1 MKGYESVNKP
11 NTDVG
16 ADELDALLADGQT
29 ADLTP
34 HEDKEYTRPAGVEPF
49 VIKKTADELLLV
61 YSPKNGA
68 SFVDDNIRLDGEC
81 RVASRVFVF
90 SKNDV
95 KDFGSSNIASRT
107 FVIARSS
114 PESQGYY
121 LMPGR
126 ILDIPHD
133 VLFFKD
139 VEVRFE
145 WFTPIESGARLSV
158 FQKISRLI
166 DEDIVI
172 GGHDEKSIPY
182 EYWEHVVNQFPRK
195 TEIAH
200 YVESRIENLL
210 KEYLPTIKNGD
221 SLLQK
226 YLAKLKTKAPQP
238 KRLSNWV
245 KFDAYELGKYQFL
258 YEQLAELIDQDEMS
272 EIEWEK
278 QILRFIQLL
287 YPRYICTLRQLVVHE
302 WMTNPK
308 KRTKRQID
316 IALFDA
322 DGHIDVI
329 EIKKP
334 SVGTIFRSAQDHD
347 NNIPSLALSKTIMQI
362 EKYVLYLQKGG
373 YELERELNAS
383 YAKFLPGKIPIKVVN
398 PRGIIVFGR
407 SRDLSADQVLDFEV
421 LRRKFSHIADI
432 MTYDDLLTRFKN
444 ILSKFEKPASIRAQ
458 IS

>member
-1 MKGYESVNKP
+1 MNKP

-16 ADELDALLADGQT
+16 ADELEALLSDGQN

-34 HEDKEYTRPAGVEPF
+34 HEEKEYTRPAGVEPF
-49 VIKKTADELLLV
+49 VIKKTVDELLLV

-90 SKNDV
+90 SKDDV

-107 FVIARSS
+107 FVIARLS
-114 PESQGYY
+114 PETQGYY

-139 VEVRFE
+139 VEVSFE

-166 DEDIVI
+166 DEEIVI

-182 EYWEHVVNQFPRK
+182 EYWEHVVSQFPGK
-195 TEIAH
+195 TEITH

-210 KEYLPTIKNGD
+210 KEYLPTIKNGN

-226 YLAKLKTKAPQP
+226 YLSKLKTKAPQP
-238 KRLSNWV
+238 KRLSDWA
-245 KFDAYELGKYQFL
+245 KFDAYEFDKYKFL
-258 YEQLAELIDQDEMS
+258 YEQLAELIDQE
-272 EIEWEK
+272 EIWEK

-287 YPRYICTLRQLVVHE
+287 YPRYICALRQVVVHE
-302 WMTNPK
+302 QMTNLQK
-308 KRTKRQID
+308 KTKRQID

-347 NNIPSLALSKTIMQI
+347 NNIPSLALAKTIMQI

-398 PRGIIVFGR
+398 PKGIIIFGR

-444 ILSKFEKPASIRAQ
+444 ILSKFEKPTSVGN
-458 IS
+458 